1 MLIRSYK
8 ILFLEMIHMTKED
21 IAWDLSKLFSGP
33 NDPKIDKLIESAKN
47 QVEQF
52 IKDYKGKIKAPD
64 FKATDLQKLFQRQEE
79 FQANLDDLFIF
90 AHLLYDADMQIT
102 EHEALKNKT
111 IEFGTEI
118 EQKLTFLDLEIGKF
132 VYENKELINDPALQ
146 NYKHYLEKIAR
157 RYPHLLTEVEEQL
170 ILEKDQYG
178 IQQWS
183 QLQGKWLNTRQ
194 FHVMVEGEEKI
205 LSYGEA
211 DALLRHPDRDTRIS
225 ADKSIYSTLGK
236 DEYIF
241 STALRNICGD
251 WMKTVERRKYDNAIH
266 HSLIVNDTEQNII
279 ESLMKTV
286 EKNAHVYQRYLKLKA
301 KLLKLPRL
309 NYADVLG
316 PLLEMPEEKYSWDET
331 MKLVLKAYKS
341 FDEKFAEIASDMFE
355 KHHIDATIRMGKRNG
370 AYCSAWYNGKSAF
383 ILTNF
388 NGQMGD
394 IYTLT
399 HELGHTIHDYLSA
412 DKQTYLNLHPGYTT
426 AECASIFGELLMT
439 DLLLETSE
447 SDSFKKAILAHI
459 LDDAGMAAFQ
469 VSARYWFEW
478 NLYNAIKNN
487 EYLDGETISK
497 YWIAGRDKIYGD
509 AIDFFD
515 ELKYEWC
522 MKPHYFR
529 VGFRFYNYPYVYAQ
543 LFVYALYQVYKTE
556 GKDFA
561 PKFKKLLASGGSV
574 SPKELGKIVGL
585 DITKPEFWELG
596 IKQYEEFVN
605 QLEKLMK

>member
-1 MLIRSYK
+1 
-8 ILFLEMIHMTKED
+8 MTKEE

-33 NDPKIDKLIESAKN
+33 DDPKIDKLIESSKI
-47 QVEQF
+47 QVEQL

-64 FKATDLQKLFQRQEE
+64 FKAKDLQKLFQRQEE
-79 FQANLDDLFIF
+79 FEANLDELITF
-90 AHLLYDADMQIT
+90 AHILYDADMQIT

-118 EQKLTFLDLEIGKF
+118 SKKLTFLELEIGKF
-132 VYENKELINDPALQ
+132 VYENKELVDDPILQ
-146 NYKHYLEKIAR
+146 NYRHYIEKIAR
-157 RYPHLLTEVEEQL
+157 SYPHLLSEIEEQL

-178 IQQWS
+178 VNQWS
-183 QLQGKWLNTRQ
+183 QLQGKWLNTRK

-211 DALLRHPDRDTRIS
+211 YILLSHPDRETRIS

-251 WMKTVERRKYDNAIH
+251 WMKTVERRKYDNDLH
-266 HSLIVNDTEQNII
+266 HSLIVNDTSQEII
-279 ESLMKTV
+279 ESLMKTI
-286 EKNAHVYQRYLKLKA
+286 EENAHVYQRYLKLKA

-309 NYADVLG
+309 NYADVLA
-316 PLLEMPEEKYSWDET
+316 PLLEMPDKKYTWDET
-331 MKLVLKAYKS
+331 KKLILEGYQN
-341 FDEKFAEIASDMFE
+341 FDKEFAEIAADMFE
-355 KHHIDATIRMGKRNG
+355 KRHIDASIRMGKRNG
-370 AYCSAWYNGKSAF
+370 AYCASWYKGRSAF
-383 ILTNF
+383 ILLNF
-388 NGQMGD
+388 AGQMGE

-399 HELGHTIHDYLSA
+399 HELGHTIHDYLAA

-439 DLLLETSE
+439 DFLLETSD
-447 SDSFKKAILAHI
+447 SDSFKKAILAHV
-459 LDDAGMAAFQ
+459 LDDSGMAAFQ
-469 VSARYWFEW
+469 VSARYWFEHS
-478 NLYNAIKNN
+478 LYNALKNN
-487 EYLDGETISK
+487 EYLDGQTISK
-497 YWIAGRDKIYGD
+497 LWVAGRDKIYGD
-509 AIDFFD
+509 SVDFFD
-515 ELKYEWC
+515 ELIWEWT
-522 MKPHYFR
+522 MKPHYYR

-585 DITKPEFWELG
+585 DITKPEFWKLG
-596 IKQYEEFVN
+596 IKQYEDFVN
-605 QLEKLMK
+605 QLEELMN

>member
-1 MLIRSYK
+1 
-8 ILFLEMIHMTKED
+8 MTKEE

-33 NDPKIDKLIESAKN
+33 DDPKIDKLIESSKI
-47 QVEQF
+47 QVEQL

-64 FKATDLQKLFQRQEE
+64 FKAKDLQKLFQRQEE
-79 FQANLDDLFIF
+79 FEANLDELITF
-90 AHLLYDADMQIT
+90 AHILYDADMQIT

-118 EQKLTFLDLEIGKF
+118 SKKLTFLELEIGKF
-132 VYENKELINDPALQ
+132 VYENKELVDDPILQ
-146 NYKHYLEKIAR
+146 NYRHYIEKIAR
-157 RYPHLLTEVEEQL
+157 NYPYLLSEIEEQL

-178 IQQWS
+178 VNQWS
-183 QLQGKWLNTRQ
+183 QLQGKWLNTRK

-211 DALLRHPDRDTRIS
+211 YILLSHPDRETRIS

-251 WMKTVERRKYDNAIH
+251 WMKTVERRKYDNDLH
-266 HSLIVNDTEQNII
+266 HSLIVNDTSQEII
-279 ESLMKTV
+279 ESLMKTI
-286 EKNAHVYQRYLKLKA
+286 EENAHVYQRYLKLKA

-309 NYADVLG
+309 NYADVLA
-316 PLLEMPEEKYSWDET
+316 PLLEMPDKKYTWDET
-331 MKLVLKAYKS
+331 KKLILEGYQN
-341 FDEKFAEIASDMFE
+341 FDKEFAEIAADMFE
-355 KHHIDATIRMGKRNG
+355 KRHIDASIRMGKRNG
-370 AYCSAWYNGKSAF
+370 AYCASWYKGRSAF
-383 ILTNF
+383 ILLNF
-388 NGQMGD
+388 AGQMGE

-399 HELGHTIHDYLSA
+399 HELGHTIHDYLAA

-439 DLLLETSE
+439 DFLLETSD
-447 SDSFKKAILAHI
+447 SDRFKKAILAHV
-459 LDDAGMAAFQ
+459 LDDSGMAAFQ
-469 VSARYWFEW
+469 VSARYWFEHS
-478 NLYNAIKNN
+478 LYNALKNN
-487 EYLDGETISK
+487 EYLDGQTISK
-497 YWIAGRDKIYGD
+497 LWVAGRDKIYGD
-509 AIDFFD
+509 SVDFFD
-515 ELKYEWC
+515 ELIWEWT
-522 MKPHYFR
+522 MKPHYYR

-556 GKDFA
+556 GKAFA
-561 PKFKKLLASGGSV
+561 PKFKKLLASGGSL

-585 DITKPEFWELG
+585 DITKPEFWKLG

-605 QLEKLMK
+605 QLEELMN

>member
-1 MLIRSYK
+1 
-8 ILFLEMIHMTKED
+8 MTKEE

-33 NDPKIDKLIESAKN
+33 DDPKIDKLIESSKI
-47 QVEQF
+47 QVEQL

-64 FKATDLQKLFQRQEE
+64 FKAKDLQKLFQRQEE
-79 FQANLDDLFIF
+79 FEANLDELITF
-90 AHLLYDADMQIT
+90 AHILYDADMQIT

-118 EQKLTFLDLEIGKF
+118 SKKLTFLELEIGKF
-132 VYENKELINDPALQ
+132 VYENKELVDDPILQ
-146 NYKHYLEKIAR
+146 NYRHYIEKIAR
-157 RYPHLLTEVEEQL
+157 SYPHLLSEIEEQL

-178 IQQWS
+178 VNQWS
-183 QLQGKWLNTRQ
+183 QLQGKWLNTRK

-211 DALLRHPDRDTRIS
+211 YILLRHPDRETRIS

-251 WMKTVERRKYDNAIH
+251 WMKTVERRKYDNDLH
-266 HSLIVNDTEQNII
+266 HSLIVNDTSQEII
-279 ESLMKTV
+279 ESLMKTI
-286 EKNAHVYQRYLKLKA
+286 EENAHVYQRYLKLKA

-309 NYADVLG
+309 NYADVLA
-316 PLLEMPEEKYSWDET
+316 PLLEMPDKKYTWDET
-331 MKLVLKAYKS
+331 KKLILEGYQN
-341 FDEKFAEIASDMFE
+341 FDKEFAEIAEDMFE
-355 KHHIDATIRMGKRNG
+355 KRHIDASIRMGKRNG
-370 AYCSAWYNGKSAF
+370 AYCASWYKGRSAF
-383 ILTNF
+383 ILLNF
-388 NGQMGD
+388 AGQMGE

-399 HELGHTIHDYLSA
+399 HELGHTIHDYLAA

-439 DLLLETSE
+439 DFLLETSD
-447 SDSFKKAILAHI
+447 SDSFKKAILVHV
-459 LDDAGMAAFQ
+459 LDDSGMAAFQ
-469 VSARYWFEW
+469 VSARYWFEHS
-478 NLYNAIKNN
+478 LYNALKNN
-487 EYLDGETISK
+487 EYLDGKTISK
-497 YWIAGRDKIYGD
+497 YWVAGRDKIYGD
-509 AIDFFD
+509 SVDFFD
-515 ELKYEWC
+515 ELIWEWT
-522 MKPHYFR
+522 MKPHYYR

-585 DITKPEFWELG
+585 DITKPEFWKLG

-605 QLEKLMK
+605 QLEDLIS

>member
-1 MLIRSYK
+1 
-8 ILFLEMIHMTKED
+8 MTKEE

-33 NDPKIDKLIESAKN
+33 DDPKIDKLIESSKI
-47 QVEQF
+47 QVEQL

-64 FKATDLQKLFQRQEE
+64 FKAKDLQKLFQRQEE
-79 FQANLDDLFIF
+79 FDANLDELITF
-90 AHLLYDADMQIT
+90 AHILYDADMQIT

-118 EQKLTFLDLEIGKF
+118 SKKLTFLELEIGKF
-132 VYENKELINDPALQ
+132 VYENKELVDDPILQ
-146 NYKHYLEKIAR
+146 NYRHYVEKIAR
-157 RYPHLLTEVEEQL
+157 SYPYLLSEIEEQL

-178 IQQWS
+178 VSQWS
-183 QLQGKWLNTRQ
+183 QLQGKWLNTRK

-211 DALLRHPDRDTRIS
+211 YILLSHPDRETRIS

-251 WMKTVERRKYDNAIH
+251 WMKTVERRKYDNDLH
-266 HSLIVNDTEQNII
+266 HSLIVNDTSQEII
-279 ESLMKTV
+279 ESLMKTI
-286 EKNAHVYQRYLKLKA
+286 EENAHVYQRYLKLKA

-309 NYADVLG
+309 NYADVLA
-316 PLLEMPEEKYSWDET
+316 PLLEMPDKKYTWDET
-331 MKLVLKAYKS
+331 KKLILEGYQN
-341 FDEKFAEIASDMFE
+341 FDKEFAEIAADMFE
-355 KHHIDATIRMGKRNG
+355 KRHIDASIRMGKRNG
-370 AYCSAWYNGKSAF
+370 AYCASWYKGRSAF
-383 ILTNF
+383 ILLNF
-388 NGQMGD
+388 AGQIGE

-399 HELGHTIHDYLSA
+399 HELGHTIHDYLAA

-439 DLLLETSE
+439 DFLLETSD
-447 SDSFKKAILAHI
+447 SDSFKKAILAHV
-459 LDDAGMAAFQ
+459 LDDSGMAAFQ
-469 VSARYWFEW
+469 VSARYWFEHS
-478 NLYNAIKNN
+478 LYNALKNN
-487 EYLDGETISK
+487 EYLDGQTISK
-497 YWIAGRDKIYGD
+497 LWVAGRDKIYGD
-509 AIDFFD
+509 SVDFFD
-515 ELKYEWC
+515 ELIWEWT
-522 MKPHYFR
+522 MKPHYYQ

-556 GKDFA
+556 GKAFA
-561 PKFKKLLASGGSV
+561 PKFKKLLASGGSL

-585 DITKPEFWELG
+585 DITKPEFWNLG

-605 QLEKLMK
+605 QLEELMN

>member
-1 MLIRSYK
+1 
-8 ILFLEMIHMTKED
+8 MTKEE
-21 IAWDLSKLFSGP
+21 IAWDLNKLFTGP
-33 NDPKIDKLIESAKN
+33 DDPKIEKLIEDSKK

-52 IKDYKGKIKAPD
+52 IKDYKGKIKPPEFSAS
-64 FKATDLQKLFQRQEE
+64 DLSKLFQRQEE
-79 FQANLDDLFIF
+79 FEAKLDELLTF
-90 AHLLYDADMQIT
+90 AHILYDADMQIT

-111 IEFGTEI
+111 IEFLTDVNK
-118 EQKLTFLDLEIGKF
+118 KLTFLELEVGKF
-132 VYENKELINDPALQ
+132 VFENKDLLNDPALQ

-157 RYPHLLTEVEEQL
+157 AYPHLLSEVEEQL

-178 IQQWS
+178 ISQWS

-211 DALLRHPDRDTRIS
+211 YILLSHPDRETRIS

-241 STALRNICGD
+241 STALRNICSD
-251 WMKTVERRKYDNAIH
+251 WMKTVDRRKYNNALH
-266 HSLIVNDTEQNII
+266 HSLIVNDTEQEII

-286 EKNAHVYQRYLKLKA
+286 EENAHVYQRFLKLKA
-301 KLLKLPRL
+301 KLLNLPRL
-309 NYADVLG
+309 NYADVLA
-316 PLLEMPEEKYSWDET
+316 PLLEMPDKKYSWNET
-331 MKLVLKAYKS
+331 KKLILEAYEG
-341 FDEKFAEIASDMFE
+341 FDKEFAEIAIDMFE
-355 KHHIDATIRMGKRNG
+355 KRHIDASIRMGKRNG
-370 AYCSAWYNGKSAF
+370 AYCASWYKGKSAF
-383 ILTNF
+383 ILLNF
-388 NGQMGD
+388 AGQIGE
-394 IYTLT
+394 IYTLA
-399 HELGHTIHDYLSA
+399 HELGHAIHDYLA
-412 DKQTYLNLHPGYTT
+412 TDKQTYLNLHPGYTT
-426 AECASIFGELLMT
+426 AECASTFGELLMT
-439 DLLLETSE
+439 DLLLETSD
-447 SDSFKKAILAHI
+447 SDSFKKAILAHV

-469 VSARYWFEW
+469 VSARYWFEEDM
-478 NLYNAIKNN
+478 YNALKNN
-487 EYLDGETISK
+487 EYLDGQTISK
-497 YWIAGRDKIYGD
+497 LWVAGRDKIYGD
-509 AIDFFD
+509 SVDFFD
-515 ELKYEWC
+515 ELIWEWT
-522 MKPHYFR
+522 MKSHYYR

-605 QLEKLMK
+605 QLEELMN

>member
-1 MLIRSYK
+1 
-8 ILFLEMIHMTKED
+8 MTKEE

-33 NDPKIDKLIESAKN
+33 DDPKIDKLIESSKI
-47 QVEQF
+47 QVEQL

-64 FKATDLQKLFQRQEE
+64 FKAKDLQKLFQRQEE
-79 FQANLDDLFIF
+79 FEANLDELITF
-90 AHLLYDADMQIT
+90 AHILYDADMQIT

-118 EQKLTFLDLEIGKF
+118 SKKLTFLELEIGKF
-132 VYENKELINDPALQ
+132 VYENKELVDDPILQ
-146 NYKHYLEKIAR
+146 NYRHYIEKIAR
-157 RYPHLLTEVEEQL
+157 SYPHLLSEIEEQL

-178 IQQWS
+178 VSQWS
-183 QLQGKWLNTRQ
+183 QLQGKWLNTRK

-211 DALLRHPDRDTRIS
+211 YILLSHPDRETRIS

-251 WMKTVERRKYDNAIH
+251 WMKTVERRKYDNDLH
-266 HSLIVNDTEQNII
+266 HSLIVNDTSQEII
-279 ESLMKTV
+279 ESLMKTI
-286 EKNAHVYQRYLKLKA
+286 EENAHVYQRYLKLKA

-309 NYADVLG
+309 NYADVLA
-316 PLLEMPEEKYSWDET
+316 PLLEMPDKKYTWDET
-331 MKLVLKAYKS
+331 KKLILEGYQN
-341 FDEKFAEIASDMFE
+341 FDKEFAEIAADMFE
-355 KHHIDATIRMGKRNG
+355 KRHIDASIRMGKRNG
-370 AYCSAWYNGKSAF
+370 AYCASWYKGRSAF
-383 ILTNF
+383 ILLNF
-388 NGQMGD
+388 AGQIGE

-399 HELGHTIHDYLSA
+399 HELGHTIHDYLAA

-439 DLLLETSE
+439 DFLLETSD
-447 SDSFKKAILAHI
+447 SDSFKKAILAHV
-459 LDDAGMAAFQ
+459 LDDSGMAAFQ
-469 VSARYWFEW
+469 VSARYWFEHS
-478 NLYNAIKNN
+478 LYNALKNN
-487 EYLDGETISK
+487 EYLDGKTISK
-497 YWIAGRDKIYGD
+497 LWVAGRDKIYGD
-509 AIDFFD
+509 SVDFFD
-515 ELKYEWC
+515 ELIWEWT
-522 MKPHYFR
+522 MKPHYYQ

-556 GKDFA
+556 GKAFA
-561 PKFKKLLASGGSV
+561 PKFKKLLASGGSL

-585 DITKPEFWELG
+585 DITKPEFWNLG

-605 QLEKLMK
+605 QLEELMN

>member
-1 MLIRSYK
+1 
-8 ILFLEMIHMTKED
+8 MTKEE

-33 NDPKIDKLIESAKN
+33 DDPKIDKLIESSKI
-47 QVEQF
+47 QVEQL

-64 FKATDLQKLFQRQEE
+64 FKAKDLQKLFQRQEE
-79 FQANLDDLFIF
+79 FEANLDELITF
-90 AHLLYDADMQIT
+90 AHILYDADMQIT

-118 EQKLTFLDLEIGKF
+118 SKKLTFLELEIGKF
-132 VYENKELINDPALQ
+132 VYENKELVDDPILQ
-146 NYKHYLEKIAR
+146 NYRHYIEKIAR
-157 RYPHLLTEVEEQL
+157 SYPHLLSEIEEQL

-178 IQQWS
+178 VNQWS
-183 QLQGKWLNTRQ
+183 QLQGKWLNTRK

-211 DALLRHPDRDTRIS
+211 YILLSHPDRETRIS

-251 WMKTVERRKYDNAIH
+251 WIKAVERRKYDNDLH
-266 HSLIVNDTEQNII
+266 HSLIVNDTSQEII
-279 ESLMKTV
+279 ESLMKTI
-286 EKNAHVYQRYLKLKA
+286 EENAHVYQRYLKLKA

-309 NYADVLG
+309 NYADVLA
-316 PLLEMPEEKYSWDET
+316 PLLEMPDKKYTWDET
-331 MKLVLKAYKS
+331 KKLILEGYQN
-341 FDEKFAEIASDMFE
+341 FDKEFAEIAADMFE
-355 KHHIDATIRMGKRNG
+355 KRHIDASIRMGKRNG
-370 AYCSAWYNGKSAF
+370 AYCASWYKGRSAF
-383 ILTNF
+383 ILLNF
-388 NGQMGD
+388 AGQMGE

-399 HELGHTIHDYLSA
+399 HELGHTIHDYLAA

-439 DLLLETSE
+439 DFLLETSD
-447 SDSFKKAILAHI
+447 SDSFKKAILAHV
-459 LDDAGMAAFQ
+459 LDDSGMAAFQ
-469 VSARYWFEW
+469 VSARYWFEHS
-478 NLYNAIKNN
+478 LYNALKNN
-487 EYLDGETISK
+487 EYLDGQTISK
-497 YWIAGRDKIYGD
+497 LWVAGRDKIYGD
-509 AIDFFD
+509 SVDFFD
-515 ELKYEWC
+515 ELIWEWT
-522 MKPHYFR
+522 MKPHYYR

-585 DITKPEFWELG
+585 DITKPEFWKLG
-596 IKQYEEFVN
+596 IKQYEDFVN
-605 QLEKLMK
+605 QLEKLMS

>member
-1 MLIRSYK
+1 
-8 ILFLEMIHMTKED
+8 MTKEE

-33 NDPKIDKLIESAKN
+33 DDPKIDKLIESSKI
-47 QVEQF
+47 QVEQL

-64 FKATDLQKLFQRQEE
+64 FKAKDLQKLFQRQEE
-79 FQANLDDLFIF
+79 FEANLDELITF
-90 AHLLYDADMQIT
+90 AHILYDADMQIT

-118 EQKLTFLDLEIGKF
+118 SKKLTFLELEIGKF
-132 VYENKELINDPALQ
+132 VYENKELVDDPILQ
-146 NYKHYLEKIAR
+146 NYRHYIEKIAR
-157 RYPHLLTEVEEQL
+157 SYPYLLSEIEEQL

-178 IQQWS
+178 VSQWS
-183 QLQGKWLNTRQ
+183 QLQGKWLNTRK

-211 DALLRHPDRDTRIS
+211 YILLSHPDRETRIS

-251 WMKTVERRKYDNAIH
+251 WMKTVERRKYDNDLH
-266 HSLIVNDTEQNII
+266 HSLIVNDTSQEII
-279 ESLMKTV
+279 ESLMKTI
-286 EKNAHVYQRYLKLKA
+286 EENAHVYQRYLKLKA

-309 NYADVLG
+309 NYADVLA
-316 PLLEMPEEKYSWDET
+316 PLLEMPDKKYTWDET
-331 MKLVLKAYKS
+331 KKLILEGYQN
-341 FDEKFAEIASDMFE
+341 FDKEFAEIAADMFE
-355 KHHIDATIRMGKRNG
+355 KRHIDASIRMGKRNG
-370 AYCSAWYNGKSAF
+370 AYCASWYKGRSAF
-383 ILTNF
+383 ILLNF
-388 NGQMGD
+388 AGQIGE

-399 HELGHTIHDYLSA
+399 HELGHTIHDYLAA

-439 DLLLETSE
+439 DFLLETSD
-447 SDSFKKAILAHI
+447 SDSFKKAILAHV
-459 LDDAGMAAFQ
+459 LDDSGMAAFQ
-469 VSARYWFEW
+469 VSARYWFEHS
-478 NLYNAIKNN
+478 LYNALKNN
-487 EYLDGETISK
+487 EYLDGQTISK
-497 YWIAGRDKIYGD
+497 LWVAGRDKIYGD
-509 AIDFFD
+509 SVDFFD
-515 ELKYEWC
+515 ELIWEWT
-522 MKPHYFR
+522 MKPHYYQ

-556 GKDFA
+556 GKAFA
-561 PKFKKLLASGGSV
+561 PKFKKLLASGGSL

-585 DITKPEFWELG
+585 DITKPEFWNLG

-605 QLEKLMK
+605 QLEELMN

>member
-1 MLIRSYK
+1 
-8 ILFLEMIHMTKED
+8 MTKEE

-33 NDPKIDKLIESAKN
+33 DDPKIDKLIESSKI
-47 QVEQF
+47 QVEQL

-64 FKATDLQKLFQRQEE
+64 FKAKDLQKLFQRQEE
-79 FQANLDDLFIF
+79 FEANLDELITF
-90 AHLLYDADMQIT
+90 AHILYDADMQIT

-118 EQKLTFLDLEIGKF
+118 SKKLTFLELEIGKF
-132 VYENKELINDPALQ
+132 VYENKELVDDPILQ
-146 NYKHYLEKIAR
+146 NYRHYIEKIAR
-157 RYPHLLTEVEEQL
+157 NYPYLLSEIEEQL

-178 IQQWS
+178 VSQWS
-183 QLQGKWLNTRQ
+183 QLQGKWLNTRK

-211 DALLRHPDRDTRIS
+211 YILLSHPDRETRIS

-251 WMKTVERRKYDNAIH
+251 WMKTVERRKYDNDLH
-266 HSLIVNDTEQNII
+266 HSLIVNDTSQEII
-279 ESLMKTV
+279 ESLMKTI
-286 EKNAHVYQRYLKLKA
+286 EENAHVYQRYLKLKA

-309 NYADVLG
+309 NYADVLA
-316 PLLEMPEEKYSWDET
+316 PLLEMPDKKYTWDET
-331 MKLVLKAYKS
+331 KKLILEGYQN
-341 FDEKFAEIASDMFE
+341 FDKEFAEIAADMFE
-355 KHHIDATIRMGKRNG
+355 KRHIDASIRMGKRNG
-370 AYCSAWYNGKSAF
+370 AYCASWYKGRSAF
-383 ILTNF
+383 ILLNF
-388 NGQMGD
+388 AGQMGE

-399 HELGHTIHDYLSA
+399 HELGHTIHDYLAA

-439 DLLLETSE
+439 DFLLETSD
-447 SDSFKKAILAHI
+447 SDRFKKAILAHV
-459 LDDAGMAAFQ
+459 LDDSGMAAFQ
-469 VSARYWFEW
+469 VSARYWFEHS
-478 NLYNAIKNN
+478 LYNALKNN
-487 EYLDGETISK
+487 EYLDGQTISK
-497 YWIAGRDKIYGD
+497 LWVAGRDKIYGD
-509 AIDFFD
+509 SVDFFD
-515 ELKYEWC
+515 ELIWEWT
-522 MKPHYFR
+522 MKPHYYR

-561 PKFKKLLASGGSV
+561 PKFKKLLASGGSL

-585 DITKPEFWELG
+585 DITKPEFWKLG

-605 QLEKLMK
+605 QLEELMN

>member
-1 MLIRSYK
+1 
-8 ILFLEMIHMTKED
+8 MTKEE

-33 NDPKIDKLIESAKN
+33 DDPKIDKLIESSKI
-47 QVEQF
+47 QVEQL

-64 FKATDLQKLFQRQEE
+64 FKAKDLQKLFQRQEE
-79 FQANLDDLFIF
+79 FEANLDELITF
-90 AHLLYDADMQIT
+90 AHILYDADMQIT

-118 EQKLTFLDLEIGKF
+118 SKKLTFLELEIGKF
-132 VYENKELINDPALQ
+132 VYENKELVDDPILQ
-146 NYKHYLEKIAR
+146 NYRHYIEKIAR
-157 RYPHLLTEVEEQL
+157 SYPHLLSEIEEQL

-178 IQQWS
+178 VNQWS
-183 QLQGKWLNTRQ
+183 QLQGKWLNTRK

-211 DALLRHPDRDTRIS
+211 YILLRHPDRETRIS

-251 WMKTVERRKYDNAIH
+251 WMKTVERRKYDNDLH
-266 HSLIVNDTEQNII
+266 HSLIVNDTSQEII
-279 ESLMKTV
+279 ESLMKTI
-286 EKNAHVYQRYLKLKA
+286 EENAHVYQRYLKLKA

-309 NYADVLG
+309 NYADVLA
-316 PLLEMPEEKYSWDET
+316 PLLEMPDKKYTWDET
-331 MKLVLKAYKS
+331 KKLILEGYQN
-341 FDEKFAEIASDMFE
+341 FDKEFAEIAADMFE
-355 KHHIDATIRMGKRNG
+355 KRHIDASIRMGKRNG
-370 AYCSAWYNGKSAF
+370 AYCASWYKGRSAF
-383 ILTNF
+383 ILLNF
-388 NGQMGD
+388 AGQMGE

-399 HELGHTIHDYLSA
+399 HELGHTIHDYLAA

-439 DLLLETSE
+439 DFLLETSD
-447 SDSFKKAILAHI
+447 SDSFKKAILAHV
-459 LDDAGMAAFQ
+459 LDDSGMAAFQ
-469 VSARYWFEW
+469 VSARYWFEHS
-478 NLYNAIKNN
+478 LYNALKNN
-487 EYLDGETISK
+487 EYLDGQTISK
-497 YWIAGRDKIYGD
+497 LWVAGRDKIYGD
-509 AIDFFD
+509 SVDFFD
-515 ELKYEWC
+515 ELIWEWT
-522 MKPHYFR
+522 MKPHYYR

-585 DITKPEFWELG
+585 DITKPEFWKLG
-596 IKQYEEFVN
+596 IKQYEDFVN
-605 QLEKLMK
+605 QLEELMN